1 MKGITTFIK
10 HNQDKQTIINIFL
23 DIKMSLLKLLVTVG
37 ILLAIAVC
45 TANAI
50 TVSLTHAMI
59 LLHFKCACFILYSTH
74 SCSSVVSF
82 QLDVDLFPLMHL
94 LETVHSIMMKNG
106 VSTMGASMCA
116 KHKRNSLCYYK
127 ISWC

>member
-10 HNQDKQTIINIFL
+10 HNQDKQTIAIINVFL

-59 LLHFKCACFILYSTH
+59 LLNFKCACFILLYSFLQQCCVSPTGRGLIPIKAPVED
-74 SCSSVVSF
+74 CS
-82 QLDVDLFPLMHL
+82 QYQD
-94 LETVHSIMMKNG
+94 EE
-106 VSTMGASMCA
+106 
-116 KHKRNSLCYYK
+116 
-127 ISWC
+127 WCGEFAQV